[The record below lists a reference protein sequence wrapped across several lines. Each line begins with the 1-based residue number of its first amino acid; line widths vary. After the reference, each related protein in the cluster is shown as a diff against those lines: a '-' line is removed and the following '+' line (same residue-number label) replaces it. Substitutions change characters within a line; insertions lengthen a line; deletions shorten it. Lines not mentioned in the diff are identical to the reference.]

1 MANLVVN
8 GVAYDCAGWATKND
22 LRCSDGRIIRRDAFA
37 AQDGTT
43 VPLCYG
49 HNHDDVF
56 HILGHALLKN
66 EPEGVRAYCKF
77 NNSEQGLAAKEAV
90 RNRDLNSLSIYAGH
104 LKHNGADVMHG
115 KIVEVS
121 LVLAGANPGAKIE
134 DVFAHGDDEDDGG
147 VITTG
152 EYLELAHE
160 DAVEDKT
167 EGTVEDTTEDKTEP
181 VEEPKE
187 ENMTL
192 EHEDKKVEEKKTEDE
207 KPAEGKTVKDVFD
220 SMTEEQKTLMAAAIG
235 TAVEEALEEEREK
248 NSKKKEEE
256 DTVKHNA
263 FEDAA
268 TQRTDVLS
276 HEDGAEIIK
285 LAKNSSVGS
294 LKTAMEIFA
303 QNNEDILAH
312 GWSDETMGYLFPDY
326 KDVRPGAPE
335 VITRDQGWVTAV
347 LNGVRKSPFSRIRTR
362 QTDIRDL
369 DGLADL
375 RGKGYNRS
383 KNSGRKSNIGNFKL
397 LNRTT
402 DPQTVY
408 VLDEIPRDSVIDI
421 TDFDIVKYQY
431 DILKLLLNEELACAI
446 MVGDD
451 REDSDAHKIHED
463 HIRPIWLDDEIYTI
477 HADVDIETARAE
489 IQGTNTEANF
499 GENYIYAEAIVTA
512 ALYAREGY
520 KGSGKVDFFCTPHLL
535 NVMLLARDLNGRRI
549 YDGVSDLARTL
560 NVRNIYTAEQFE
572 NKTRTVTVD
581 GDELTKKLLG
591 IFIDLDDY
599 EVGSTKGGEITSFKD
614 FDINF
619 NKYQQLIETR
629 LSGANAKAKSAI
641 ALEEDVTGNP

>member
-8 GVAYDCAGWATKND
+8 GVRYDCAGWATKND

-160 DAVEDKT
+160 DVVEDNAEVKT
-167 EGTVEDTTEDKTEP
+167 EDAPKGVEN
-181 VEEPKE
+181 VI
-187 ENMTL
+187 L
-192 EHEDKKVEEKKTEDE
+192 EHEDKKTEEVESKKTDDKNLDDE
-207 KPAEGKTVKDVFD
+207 TVQDVVD
-220 SMTEEQKTLMAAAIG
+220 SMTEKQQTVMAAIVG
-235 TAVEEALEEEREK
+235 VAVEQALEEEREK

-294 LKTAMEIFA
+294 LKTAMDIFA
-303 QNNEDILAH
+303 QNNEDVLAH
-312 GWSDETMGYLFPDY
+312 GWDDETMGYLFPDY

-369 DGLADL
+369 EGTADL

-383 KNSGRKSNIGNFKL
+383 KNNGKKSNIGNFKL

-451 REDSDAHKIHED
+451 RDDNDAHKIHDD

-477 HADVDIETARAE
+477 HADVDIEAARAE

-572 NKTRTVTVD
+572 NKTRTVTV
-581 GDELTKKLLG
+581 GNDEKTKKLLG

-641 ALEEDVTGNP
+641 ALEEDVTENP

>member
-8 GVAYDCAGWATKND
+8 GVTYDCAGWATKND

-160 DAVEDKT
+160 DVVEDDTEAKT
-167 EGTVEDTTEDKTEP
+167 E
-181 VEEPKE
+181 EEPKE

-192 EHEDKKVEEKKTEDE
+192 EHEDKKTDEVESKKTEDKNSDDE
-207 KPAEGKTVKDVFD
+207 TVQDVID
-220 SMTEEQKTLMAAAIG
+220 SMTEKQQTVMAAIVG
-235 TAVEEALEEEREK
+235 VAVEQALEEEREK
-248 NSKKKEEE
+248 NANKKEEE

-263 FEDAA
+263 FEDSA
-268 TQRTDVLS
+268 TKREDVLS

-303 QNNEDILAH
+303 QNNEDVLAH
-312 GWSDETMGYLFPDY
+312 GWDDETMGYLFPDY

-335 VITRDQGWVTAV
+335 LVTRDQGWVTAV

-362 QTDIRDL
+362 QNDIRDL
-369 DGLADL
+369 EGTADL

-397 LNRTT
+397 INRTT

-451 REDSDAHKIHED
+451 REDSDPHKIHDD

-477 HADVDIETARAE
+477 HADVEIEKAREE

-549 YDGVSDLARTL
+549 YDGISDLARTL
-560 NVRNIYTAEQFE
+560 NVKNIYTAEQFE

-629 LSGANAKAKSAI
+629 LSGANAKVKSAI
-641 ALEEDVTGNP
+641 ALEEDVTSNP

>member
-160 DAVEDKT
+160 DAVEEKT
-167 EGTVEDTTEDKTEP
+167 E
-181 VEEPKE
+181 EEPKGV
-187 ENMTL
+187 ENVIL
-192 EHEDKKVEEKKTEDE
+192 EHEDKKTEEVESKKTDDKNLDDE
-207 KPAEGKTVKDVFD
+207 TVQDVVD
-220 SMTEEQKTLMAAAIG
+220 SMTEKQQTVMAAIVG
-235 TAVEEALEEEREK
+235 VAVEQALEEEREK

-268 TQRTDVLS
+268 TQREDVLS

-303 QNNEDILAH
+303 QNNEDVLAH
-312 GWSDETMGYLFPDY
+312 GWTDETMGYLFPDY

-369 DGLADL
+369 EGTADL

-383 KNSGRKSNIGNFKL
+383 KNSGKKSNIGNFKL

-451 REDSDAHKIHED
+451 RDDDDAHKIHDD

-477 HADVDIETARAE
+477 HADVDIEAARAE
-489 IQGTNTEANF
+489 IQGTDTEANF

-512 ALYAREGY
+512 ALYARENY

-572 NKTRTVTVD
+572 NKTRTVTV
-581 GDELTKKLLG
+581 GNDEKTKKLLG

>member
-8 GVAYDCAGWATKND
+8 GVTYDCAGWATKND

-90 RNRDLNSLSIYAGH
+90 RNRDLDSLSIYAGH

-134 DVFAHGDDEDDGG
+134 DVFAHGDDEDDCG

-152 EYLELAHE
+152 EYLELSHEEKLEDEHE
-160 DAVEDKT
+160 DVKGVEN
-167 EGTVEDTTEDKTEP
+167 VII
-181 VEEPKE
+181 
-187 ENMTL
+187 
-192 EHEDKKVEEKKTEDE
+192 EHEDKTTETTESKKKEDE
-207 KPAEGKTVKDVFD
+207 NLDDETVQDVVN
-220 SMTEEQKTLMAAAIG
+220 SMTEKQQTVMAAIVG
-235 TAVEEALEEEREK
+235 VAVEQALEEEREK
-248 NSKKKEEE
+248 NANKKEEE

-263 FEDAA
+263 FEDSA
-268 TQRTDVLS
+268 TKREDVLS

-303 QNNEDILAH
+303 QNNEDVLAH
-312 GWSDETMGYLFPDY
+312 GWDDETMGYLFPDY

-335 VITRDQGWVTAV
+335 LITRDQGWVTAV

-369 DGLADL
+369 DGDADL

-397 LNRTT
+397 INRTT

-451 REDSDAHKIHED
+451 REDSDPHKIHDD

-477 HADVDIETARAE
+477 HADVEIEKAREE

-629 LSGANAKAKSAI
+629 LSGANAKVKSAI
-641 ALEEDVTGNP
+641 ALEEDVTSNP

>member
-1 MANLVVN
+1 M
-8 GVAYDCAGWATKND
+8 
-22 LRCSDGRIIRRDAFA
+22 I
-37 AQDGTT
+37 
-43 VPLCYG
+43 
-49 HNHDDVF
+49 
-56 HILGHALLKN
+56 
-66 EPEGVRAYCKF
+66 
-77 NNSEQGLAAKEAV
+77 
-90 RNRDLNSLSIYAGH
+90 
-104 LKHNGADVMHG
+104 
-115 KIVEVS
+115 
-121 LVLAGANPGAKIE
+121 
-134 DVFAHGDDEDDGG
+134 
-147 VITTG
+147 
-152 EYLELAHE
+152 
-160 DAVEDKT
+160 
-167 EGTVEDTTEDKTEP
+167 
-181 VEEPKE
+181 
-187 ENMTL
+187 L
-192 EHEDKKVEEKKTEDE
+192 EHEDKKTEDVESKKTDDKNLDDE
-207 KPAEGKTVKDVFD
+207 TVQDVVD
-220 SMTEEQKTLMAAAIG
+220 SMTEKQQTVMAAIVG
-235 TAVEEALEEEREK
+235 VAVEQALEEEREK
-248 NSKKKEEE
+248 NSKNKEEE

-268 TQRTDVLS
+268 TQRADVLS

-303 QNNEDILAH
+303 QNNEDVLAH
-312 GWSDETMGYLFPDY
+312 GWTDETMGYLFPDY

-369 DGLADL
+369 EGTADL

-383 KNSGRKSNIGNFKL
+383 KNNGKKSNIGNFKL

-451 REDSDAHKIHED
+451 RDDDDAHKIHDD

-477 HADVDIETARAE
+477 HADVDIEAARAE

-512 ALYAREGY
+512 ALYARENY

-572 NKTRTVTVD
+572 NKTRTVTV
-581 GDELTKKLLG
+581 GNDEKTKKLLG